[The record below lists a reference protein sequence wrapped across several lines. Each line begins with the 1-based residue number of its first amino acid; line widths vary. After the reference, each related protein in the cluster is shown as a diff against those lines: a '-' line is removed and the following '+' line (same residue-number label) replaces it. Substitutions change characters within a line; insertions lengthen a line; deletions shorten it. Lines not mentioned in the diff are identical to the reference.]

1 MLKKCLVAN
10 RGEIAV
16 RIIRACRE
24 LGIETVAVYSSVDA
38 NTRHTQLADTAVW
51 IGDPAPTASYLN
63 IETLL
68 DVAQENNCDCVHPGY
83 GFLSESAEFAEVVT
97 DKGLTWVGP
106 PPDAIRQMGVKTT
119 ARALMESAGVPI
131 VPGFQSDN
139 ATDDQW
145 LAEAERIGYP
155 IMVKASGGGGGK
167 GIRVVQ
173 SADDL
178 LDNIQSA
185 QREAKQAFNDPRV
198 FLERYI
204 ENGRHI
210 EIQVLA
216 DTHGNTVHLFERECS
231 TQRRHQKIIE
241 ESPSPIVDG
250 KMRQGMGASAV
261 AAAQAVGYTNAGT
274 VEFIATDDGEYYFLE
289 MNTRLQVEH
298 PVTEM
303 VTGLDL
309 VALQFQVAN
318 GEALPFTQADLTQSG
333 HAMECRIYAEDP
345 HNQFLPAIGTVQTFV
360 PPTGNGIRVDSGI
373 QSGDEI
379 TIHYDPMIA
388 KLIVHDRDRDSAIRR
403 MLNALRQTVILGTT
417 TNLDF
422 LLAIVDHPTFRE
434 GKVHTRYVDDN
445 LADLLPDTPDL
456 DDIALILSA
465 LHDMKGQSQGAITVT
480 GGASDTD
487 PYSPW
492 NKTDSFRIR

>member
-1 MLKKCLVAN
+1 MLKKCLIAN

-24 LGIETVAVYSSVDA
+24 LGIETVAVYSSADA
-38 NTRHTQLADTAVW
+38 NARHTQLADHAVW
-51 IGDPAPTASYLN
+51 IGDPAPSASYLN
-63 IETLL
+63 IQNLL
-68 DVAQENNCDCVHPGY
+68 DVATQNDCDCVHPGY
-83 GFLSESAEFAEVVT
+83 GFLSESSVFAQAVI
-97 DKGLTWVGP
+97 DAGLVWVGP

-119 ARALMESAGVPI
+119 ARSLMESAGVPI
-131 VPGFQSDN
+131 VPGFQAETASDEE
-139 ATDDQW
+139 W
-145 LAEAERIGYP
+145 LSQAERIGYP

-167 GIRVVQ
+167 GIRVVT
-173 SADDL
+173 SPDDL
-178 LDNIQSA
+178 LESIQSA

-241 ESPSPIVDG
+241 ESPSPIVSEI
-250 KMRQGMGASAV
+250 MRAEMGASAV
-261 AAAQAVGYTNAGT
+261 SAAQAVGYTNAGT
-274 VEFIATDDGEYYFLE
+274 VEFIATDDGDYYFLE

-309 VALQFQVAN
+309 VALQFQIAS
-318 GEALPFTQADLTQSG
+318 GEKLPFTQDDLTQTG
-333 HAMECRIYAEDP
+333 HAIECRIYAEDP

-360 PPTGNGIRVDSGI
+360 PPTGNGVRVDSGI
-373 QSGDEI
+373 QSGDDI

-388 KLIVHDRDRDSAIRR
+388 KLIVHDRDRASAIRR

-422 LLAIVDHPTFRE
+422 LLALVDHPAFRE
-434 GKVHTRYVDDN
+434 GHVHTRYVDDN
-445 LADLLPDTPDL
+445 LAELLPDTLEL
-456 DDIALILSA
+456 DDIALIVAA
-465 LHDMKGQSQGAITVT
+465 LHDMTGQPQAITVT
-480 GGASDTD
+480 GDSSDRD

-492 NKTDSFRIR
+492 NRTDSFRIR

>member
-1 MLKKCLVAN
+1 MLKKCLIAN

-16 RIIRACRE
+16 RIIGACRE
-24 LGIETVAVYSSVDA
+24 LGIESVAVYSSADA
-38 NTRHTQLADTAVW
+38 NAQHTQLADYAVW
-51 IGDPAPTASYLN
+51 IGEPAPSASYLN
-63 IETLL
+63 SQTLL
-68 DVAQENNCDCVHPGY
+68 DVALEQGCDCVHPGY
-83 GFLSESAEFAEVVT
+83 GFLSESADFAQLVI
-97 DKGLTWVGP
+97 DAGLIWVGP

-119 ARALMESAGVPI
+119 ARSLMASAGVPI
-131 VPGFQSDN
+131 VPGFQAET
-139 ATDDQW
+139 ATDTEWIAQ
-145 LAEAERIGYP
+145 AERIGYP

-167 GIRVVQ
+167 GIRVVT
-173 SADDL
+173 SSDELFDS
-178 LDNIQSA
+178 IQSA

-231 TQRRHQKIIE
+231 AQRRHQKIIE
-241 ESPSPIVDG
+241 ESPSPIVDAT
-250 KMRQGMGASAV
+250 MRGQMGESAV

-274 VEFIATDDGEYYFLE
+274 VEFIATDAGDYYFLE

-309 VALQFQVAN
+309 VVLQFQIAS
-318 GEALPFTQADLTQSG
+318 GDTLPFTQANLKQTG
-333 HAMECRIYAEDP
+333 HAIECRIYAEDP

-360 PPTGNGIRVDSGI
+360 PPTGNGVRVDSGI

-388 KLIVHDRDRDSAIRR
+388 KLIVYDRDRDAAIRR
-403 MLNALRQTVILGTT
+403 MLNALEQTVILGTT

-422 LLAIVDHPTFRE
+422 LKALVDHSVFRE
-434 GKVHTRYVDDN
+434 GRIHTRYIDDN
-445 LADLLPDTPDL
+445 LESLLPDAPDL
-456 DDIALILSA
+456 DDIALIIAA
-465 LHDMKGQSQGAITVT
+465 LHDMQGKPQAMIAT
-480 GGASDTD
+480 GESSDRD

-492 NKTDSFRIR
+492 NRTDSFRIR

>member
-1 MLKKCLVAN
+1 MLKKCLIAN

-24 LGIETVAVYSSVDA
+24 LGIEAVAVYSSVDKTA
-38 NTRHTQLADTAVW
+38 RHTQLADMAVW
-51 IGDPAPTASYLN
+51 IGEATPTASYLN
-63 IETLL
+63 SQTLIDVAIET
-68 DVAQENNCDCVHPGY
+68 DCDCVHPGY
-83 GFLSESAEFAEVVT
+83 GFLSESAEFAQAVM
-97 DKGLTWVGP
+97 DAGLVWVGP
-106 PPDAIRQMGVKTT
+106 PPEAIRQMGVKTT

-131 VPGFQSDN
+131 VPGFQSED
-139 ATDDQW
+139 ATDDEW
-145 LAEAERIGYP
+145 LTQADRIGYP
-155 IMVKASGGGGGK
+155 VMVKASGGGGGK

-173 SADDL
+173 SAGDL
-178 LDNIQSA
+178 LDSIQSA

-241 ESPSPIVDG
+241 ESPSPIVG
-250 KMRQGMGASAV
+250 EAMREQMGASAV
-261 AAAQAVGYTNAGT
+261 SAAEAVGYTNAGT
-274 VEFIATDDGEYYFLE
+274 VEFIATDDGAYYFLE

-309 VALQFQVAN
+309 VQLQFQVAN
-318 GEALPFTQADLTQSG
+318 GEALPFTQDDLTQTG
-333 HAMECRIYAEDP
+333 HAIECRIYAEDA
-345 HNQFLPAIGTVQTFV
+345 HNQFLPAIGTVQIFV
-360 PPTGNGIRVDSGI
+360 PPDGNGVRVDSGI

-388 KLIVHDRDRDSAIRR
+388 KLIVHDRDREAAIRR
-403 MLNALRQTVILGTT
+403 MLAALRQTVILGTT

-422 LLAIVDHPTFRE
+422 LMAIIDHPTFRA
-434 GKVHTRYVDDN
+434 GNVHTRYVDEN
-445 LADLLPDTPDL
+445 LADLLPDAPEL
-456 DDIALILSA
+456 DDLALILSA
-465 LHDMKGQSQGAITVT
+465 LHDMTGQPQAVTET
-480 GGASDTD
+480 GGASDRD

-492 NKTDSFRIR
+492 NRTDSFRIR